1 MFIPRIYYPHPLHP
15 GENVSLEKETAH
27 YVTTVIRLKNEEL
40 VILFNGEGGEYV
52 AKLFIE
58 RKRAMASII
67 SFNDVNKE
75 SSLEIHLGQGLARGD
90 RMDIVV
96 QKATEL
102 GVKSITPLFTKQS
115 NVKLSEERADKRL
128 LHWQKIAI
136 SACEQSGRTH
146 IPTIHEPVNVAH
158 WVEQQFTGT
167 SILLD
172 TTCQSPLKDLNAPK
186 AIRLAIGP
194 ESGWEE
200 HETAFMLS
208 HDFTPATLGPRILR
222 TETASIATISILQ
235 GLFGDLAGVGN

>member
-1 MFIPRIYYPHPLHP
+1 MFIPRIYYPHPLHT
-15 GENVSLEKETAH
+15 GEIVSLEKETAH

-52 AKLFIE
+52 AKLCIE
-58 RKRAMASII
+58 RKRALASII
-67 SFNDVNKE
+67 SFNDINKE

-115 NVKLSEERADKRL
+115 HVKLSEERADKRV

-136 SACEQSGRTH
+136 SACEQSGRTF
-146 IPTIHEPVNVAH
+146 IPIINEPINVTD
-158 WVEQQFTGT
+158 WVGQNFVGT

-172 TTCQSPLKDLNAPK
+172 TTCQSPLKDLKTPT
-186 AIRLAIGP
+186 AIRIAIGP

-200 HETAFMLS
+200 HETAFMIS
-208 HDFTPATLGPRILR
+208 HGFTPATLGPRILR

-235 GLFGDLAGVGN
+235 GLFGDLAGIVN

>member
-1 MFIPRIYYPHPLHP
+1 MFIPRIYYPHPLQS

-27 YVTTVIRLKNEEL
+27 YVTTVIRLRNEDL
-40 VILFNGEGGEYV
+40 VILFNGDGGEYV

-58 RKRAMASII
+58 KKRAMASIM
-67 SFNDVNKE
+67 SFNDINKE

-90 RMDIVV
+90 RMDIVI

-102 GVKSITPLFTKQS
+102 GVTSITPLFTKQS

-128 LHWQKIAI
+128 HHWQKIAI
-136 SACEQSGRTH
+136 SACEQSGRTL
-146 IPTIHEPVNVAH
+146 IPTIHEPVNLTD
-158 WVEQQFTGT
+158 WVQQNFAGT

-172 TTCQSPLKDLNAPK
+172 TNCQSPLKALPPPT

-200 HETAFMLS
+200 HESAFMIS

-222 TETASIATISILQ
+222 TETASIAAISILQ
-235 GLFGDLAGVGN
+235 GLFGDLSGQ